1 MDTVT
6 DKNTVAEIKAYLDA
20 QGIAYPYSAS
30 KADLLALVPA
40 LAPLDDEEPV
50 EGDDETG
57 EDGSSS
63 EEEPTEPE
71 QPAEPIKVSS
81 FDLDKTD
88 ITVEVGKE
96 AKVKMTNILPE
107 DAEDKT
113 IVATSN
119 DNEIATVLVH
129 TDGSIGIQGV
139 AAGTVKA
146 PVKSNDGGATKELTI
161 TVKEPVVPVTD
172 FTVSVD
178 KLDGVAGKKSEKLTI
193 SNILP
198 KNATNKN
205 FVYSSDDENIAKVAS
220 VGSYEYEV
228 TYVGKGSTT
237 IHFATKDGSVV
248 KEVTVDVNDPV
259 ISVTDIKMADDNPT
273 AGFVGDDIVLG
284 AIISPEDATN
294 QKIDWQ
300 TSDESLAEFTKTG
313 AETGHKILS
322 LLKEGT
328 VEVTATTEDG
338 SKVATQSV
346 KIENKVV
353 KMTDFKIDKSELNGE
368 VGGSDVITVSNIQPE
383 NTTDLIIDGVSDD
396 DSIVTVQDNGD
407 GSYSIDYMN
416 SGSTTIQMKSH
427 DGGVTKGIYVV
438 VNEPEPVEP
447 ELEPWEYMLI
457 NHDSTVYLAPSV
469 DTYTVQAGETLADI
483 ATAHMMSLGKL
494 KKLNKLTINVLPAG
508 RVIRL
513 S

>member
-81 FDLDKTD
+81 FDLDKTE
-88 ITVEVGKE
+88 ITVDVGKE
-96 AKVKMTNILPE
+96 AKVNVTNILPE
-107 DAEDKT
+107 NAEDKT

-119 DNEIATVLVH
+119 DNKIATVMVH

-139 AAGTVKA
+139 KAGTVKA
-146 PVKSNDGGATKELTI
+146 PVKSNDDGVTKELTI
-161 TVKEPVVPVTD
+161 TVK
-172 FTVSVD
+172 
-178 KLDGVAGKKSEKLTI
+178 
-193 SNILP
+193 
-198 KNATNKN
+198 
-205 FVYSSDDENIAKVAS
+205 
-220 VGSYEYEV
+220 
-228 TYVGKGSTT
+228 
-237 IHFATKDGSVV
+237 
-248 KEVTVDVNDPV
+248 DPI
-259 ISVTDIKMADDNPT
+259 ISVTDIKMADDNPIT
-273 AGFVGDDIVLG
+273 GFVGDDIVLG

-300 TSDESLAEFTKTG
+300 TSDESLAAFTKTG

-328 VEVTATTEDG
+328 VEVTATAEDG
-338 SKVATQSV
+338 AKVATQSV
-346 KIENKVV
+346 KIKNKVV
-353 KMTDFKIDKSELNGE
+353 KMIDFDVDKSELYGE
-368 VGGSDVITVSNIQPE
+368 VGGADVITVSNIQPD
-383 NTTDLIIDGVSDD
+383 NTTDLIIDGVSEDE
-396 DSIVTVQDNGD
+396 SIVNIQDNGD
-407 GSYSIDYMN
+407 GSYSVDYMG
-416 SGSTTIQMKSH
+416 SGSTTIHMNSH
-427 DGGVTKGIYVV
+427 DGGATKDISVV

-447 ELEPWEYMLI
+447 ELAPWEYMLI
-457 NHDSTVYLAPSV
+457 NHDSTVYPAPSV
-469 DTYTVQAGETLADI
+469 DTYTVKAGETLADI
-483 ATAHMMSLGKL
+483 ATAHMMSLAKL

>member
-81 FDLDKTD
+81 FDLDKKE
-88 ITVEVGKE
+88 ITVDVGKE
-96 AKVKMTNILPE
+96 AKVMVTNILPK

-139 AAGTVKA
+139 ASGTVKA
-146 PVKSNDGGATKELTI
+146 PVKSNDGGATQELTI

-178 KLDGVAGKKSEKLTI
+178 KLVGVTGEKSEKITI

-198 KNATNKN
+198 KNATNKD
-205 FVYSSDDENIAKVAS
+205 FICSSDDENVAKVAS

-228 TYVGKGSTT
+228 TYVGKGPTT
-237 IHFATKDGSVV
+237 VHFATKDNSVV
-248 KEVTVDVNDPV
+248 KKVTVEVTDPV

-273 AGFVGDDIVLG
+273 TGFVGDDIILG

-294 QKIDWQ
+294 QKIGWQ
-300 TSDESLAEFTKTG
+300 VSDESLAEFTKTG

-322 LLKEGT
+322 LLNEGT
-328 VEVTATTEDG
+328 VEVTAKTEDG

-346 KIENKVV
+346 EIKNKVV
-353 KMTDFKIDKSELNGE
+353 TMTDFDIDKSELNGE
-368 VGGSDVITVSNIQPE
+368 VGGSDVITISNIQPD
-383 NTTDLIIDGVSDD
+383 NTTDLIIDGVSEDE
-396 DSIVTVQDNGD
+396 SIVIIQDNG
-407 GSYSIDYMN
+407 GSSYSVDYMG
-416 SGSTTIQMKSH
+416 SGSTTIHMNSH
-427 DGGVTKGIYVV
+427 DGGATKDISVV
-438 VNEPEPVEP
+438 VNEPEPIEP
-447 ELEPWEYMLI
+447 ELAPWEYMLI
-457 NHDSTVYLAPSV
+457 NHDSTVYPAPSV
-469 DTYTVQAGETLADI
+469 DTYTVKAGETLADI
-483 ATAHMMSLGKL
+483 ATAHMMSLAKL